1 MWSSPN
7 KSWIAALIRLRV
19 KILPND
25 KLQTSGESE
34 QRTILQVTDSAFT
47 QKWIVEDIPV
57 EDVMGYE
64 TAWPL
69 VWSHDGQYLY
79 FTHRP
84 GGGDGCFTAAQFYG
98 TDLLK
103 ISLTDG
109 HVSEIVPRIGYWVAL
124 SPDESQFAYL
134 REDQSS
140 GKQFLI
146 IRDLATGMERQK
158 PIDELNKYEISHA
171 SNLIWSPDGKELVY
185 TFMVNFCGLSPEDES
200 TSIVAVNAS
209 TLKQSTLIQEDKR
222 QLQSTQWLNNGNVL
236 LQDGSGKAWWMNPTT
251 GALTEVK

>member
-1 MWSSPN
+1 MTLYDFCKRMSALTVTLIIICLIIAGCLTSIPTLPIPTATTIPVRPSATSSSTPIPTKVSTFTPTPVVVLTPVRPTVDASIEGMWSSPN
-7 KSWIAALIRLRV
+7 KSWIAALIRLSV

-64 TAWPL
+64 MAWPL

-79 FTHRP
+79 FTHRL

-103 ISLTDG
+103 IT
-109 HVSEIVPRIGYWVAL
+109 
-124 SPDESQFAYL
+124 
-134 REDQSS
+134 
-140 GKQFLI
+140 
-146 IRDLATGMERQK
+146 
-158 PIDELNKYEISHA
+158 
-171 SNLIWSPDGKELVY
+171 
-185 TFMVNFCGLSPEDES
+185 
-200 TSIVAVNAS
+200 
-209 TLKQSTLIQEDKR
+209 
-222 QLQSTQWLNNGNVL
+222 
-236 LQDGSGKAWWMNPTT
+236 
-251 GALTEVK
+251 